1 MIIFIIKI
9 NKTMLFIQQKKFRG
23 SFMVGFI
30 NKVNQLEEAEQINF
44 YLNLQR
50 YLLKVF
56 AKDIYNSQE
65 QLQNDFQRFKESNL
79 YEPVLQY
86 FCEKCYIDLALDI
99 SDFKKLNKKRF
110 KLCKVCEKPLLAC
123 DRMNGI
129 SFCYEPNYK
138 RYTIEKQR
146 FFYSSKQASQCQ
158 MKRKS
163 QLTIEYN
170 NRKKMKQ

>member
-1 MIIFIIKI
+1 
-9 NKTMLFIQQKKFRG
+9 MLFIQQKKFRG
-23 SFMVGFI
+23 GFMVGFI

-79 YEPVLQY
+79 YEPVLKY
-86 FCEKCYIDLALDI
+86 FCEKCYTNLSLEVT
-99 SDFKKLNKKRF
+99 DFEKLNKKRF
-110 KLCKVCEKPLLAC
+110 KICKVCGKPLLAC

-146 FFYSSKQASQCQ
+146 FFHPSKQASQCK

>member
-1 MIIFIIKI
+1 M
-9 NKTMLFIQQKKFRG
+9 N
-23 SFMVGFI
+23 GFI
-30 NKVNQLEEAEQINF
+30 KKVNQLEEAEQINF

-56 AKDIYNSQE
+56 AKDIYNHQE

-86 FCEKCYIDLALDI
+86 FCEKCYTDLALDI
-99 SDFKKLNKKRF
+99 SDFEKLNKKRF
-110 KLCKVCEKPLLAC
+110 KLCNVCGKPLLAC

>member
-1 MIIFIIKI
+1 
-9 NKTMLFIQQKKFRG
+9 MLFIQQKKFRG
-23 SFMVGFI
+23 GFMVGFI
-30 NKVNQLEEAEQINF
+30 NKVNQLEEVEQINF

-56 AKDIYNSQE
+56 SKDIYNSQE
-65 QLQNDFQRFKESNL
+65 QLQNDFQRFKESHL
-79 YEPVLQY
+79 YKPALQY
-86 FCEKCYIDLALDI
+86 FCEKYYTDLALDI
-99 SDFKKLNKKRF
+99 SDFEKLNKKRF
-110 KLCKVCEKPLLAC
+110 KLCKVCGKPLLAC

-129 SFCYEPNYK
+129 SFCYEQNYK

>member
-1 MIIFIIKI
+1 M
-9 NKTMLFIQQKKFRG
+9 N
-23 SFMVGFI
+23 GFI
-30 NKVNQLEEAEQINF
+30 KKVNQLEEAEQINF

-50 YLLKVF
+50 DLLKVF
-56 AKDIYNSQE
+56 AKDIYNHQE

-79 YEPVLQY
+79 YEPVLKY
-86 FCEKCYIDLALDI
+86 FCEKCYTNLSLEVT
-99 SDFKKLNKKRF
+99 DFEKLNKKRF
-110 KLCKVCEKPLLAC
+110 KLCKVCGNPLLSC

-129 SFCYEPNYK
+129 NFCYEPNYV

-146 FFYSSKQASQCQ
+146 FFRSSKQASQCQ